1 MSPAAIGGSHLRATS
16 VNVFGPVSSTN
27 GEGINGAHAMKG
39 GSRVFPHLDDLVRA
53 KPEIAPGSSIRKLLQ
68 AGETAAKQAETYLD
82 FKRPDLAL
90 KEYIVA
96 SIIAVNYIPQNAN
109 YHELQ
114 TDRGELHRLY
124 IGLKK
129 RINMHHPKFEEVKE
143 IIKENNAK
151 SGVKPSASK
160 SIAAG
165 VGKEGSEEH
174 QPPTGSGTSGNRAK
188 PPIQPKPEGLHGKS
202 IQTPVSSS
210 ENDLA
215 ARFARLRSLT
225 SSVATQ
231 DPRIRT
237 QQIPNQDNSVAALA
251 KNAASSV
258 RPLGPRE
265 MPPTSS
271 KIERPILD
279 MDTAIPT
286 MPRPPDAIYSPARS
300 ADTMSTNNPP
310 LLVSRGSSYYNGRRD
325 STISTSKSARTPLT
339 ADDRP
344 SYFSPPEVNNY
355 TLDHHSQPEQNAVS
369 SGPLIPNSTTVSAE
383 QLYEYLK
390 MGSRALSLLLVDIR
404 SRDQFD
410 EGHIMAQCI
419 ICIEPISLRDDMSA
433 EDLGERIVLSPEIE
447 QKLYDQKHDFDL
459 VVYYDQSSTTVD
471 VGHSSPNSSY
481 LKHFSKIIY
490 DHAYDHQLKRRPMLL
505 VGGLDAWVDLVG
517 PGALQSSKAGNPFTN
532 TNPKHGRPLGRVS
545 LARASHVKR
554 RDTRSRT
561 LSEAEEA
568 QWDAAL
574 SNQVDEADIESADGT
589 VLDEAFYAKTT
600 EDFLRR
606 YPEIPSAK
614 QSMALPSTPRSMM
627 HNQVSAILP
636 PPTRPPP
643 ALPRQR
649 SNGISE
655 KTSVAS
661 YAMTNGVP
669 RPICEPGLCGLH
681 NINGAVCYMNS
692 VIQALSAS
700 PGIRRFLVQY
710 RYPPQHLPPAQKGEP
725 GPPKQLMTRNLCSLL
740 QHMWCGKYNEIVPRM
755 FLRYVHATHASSK
768 HLDSSLAPD
777 LCYGSKRQ
785 HDAGEF
791 LQWLLNILLDE
802 HNMRR
807 DRTESGPIDNI
818 NPEKNVSRLMACRK
832 IYEEGLQF
840 YDSPL
845 LRMLGV
851 QTLSE
856 STCYYCKF
864 TTRNSEPIANT
875 VQLGIPPGAKQVSL
889 AMLLDELQKETTH
902 SVDCDHCGRTTA
914 KKQDPLKVVRSKYSY
929 LPEYLMIEVKRSQF
943 NALGGASGGF
953 KLDTPVSF
961 PQVLDMSPW
970 TWLNES
976 HRAEDNFAGHV
987 MEEQKPPFIYDCYA
1001 VIQHKGSNESGHYW
1015 TVVRRIDPH
1024 DNWTDEWHEFN
1035 DSMVKPGK
1043 TFTDTQG
1050 KTTTAIFYRR
1060 RPNPARPGL

>member
-1 MSPAAIGGSHLRATS
+1 MSPAAIGGPHLRATS
-16 VNVFGPVSSTN
+16 VNGFGPVSSTN

-39 GSRVFPHLDDLVRA
+39 GSRVYPHLDDLVRA

-90 KEYIVA
+90 QEYIIA

-124 IGLKK
+124 TGLKK

-143 IIKENNAK
+143 LIKENNAK
-151 SGVKPSASK
+151 SGVRPSAPK
-160 SIAAG
+160 PLAAE
-165 VGKEGSEEH
+165 VGKGGRSGIGSDGGTALVNGLVASPRRSEE
-174 QPPTGSGTSGNRAK
+174 QQSPAGSGTLGNRAK
-188 PPIQPKPEGLHGKS
+188 PPIQPKPQGLHGNS

-210 ENDLA
+210 EHDLA
-215 ARFARLRSLT
+215 ARFARLRSLN
-225 SSVATQ
+225 SSIPAQ

-237 QQIPNQDNSVAALA
+237 QPIPHQDSSVAALA
-251 KNAASSV
+251 KHSASSV

-265 MPPTSS
+265 MPPTSG
-271 KIERPILD
+271 KTGKPILD
-279 MDTAIPT
+279 MDTTIPT

-310 LLVSRGSSYYNGRRD
+310 LLVSRGSSYFSGRRD
-325 STISTSKSARTPLT
+325 STISTSKSARSPLT
-339 ADDRP
+339 ADDRAN
-344 SYFSPPEVNNY
+344 YFSPPEVNNY
-355 TLDHHSQPEQNAVS
+355 TLDHHSQPEQDTMS
-369 SGPLIPNSTTVSAE
+369 SRPFIPNSTTVSAE
-383 QLYEYLK
+383 QLYEYIK
-390 MGSRALSLLLVDIR
+390 MGSRSLSLLLVDIR

-447 QKLYDQKHDFDL
+447 QRLYDQKHDFDL

-471 VGHSSPNSSY
+471 VAHSSPPNSSY

-517 PGALQSSKAGNPFTN
+517 PGALQSSKAGNPSTN
-532 TNPKHGRPLGRVS
+532 RNSKHGRPLGRVS

-574 SNQVDEADIESADGT
+574 SNQVDEADVESADGT

-606 YPEIPSAK
+606 YPEIPSTK

-627 HNQVSAILP
+627 HNQVSAVPP

-649 SNGISE
+649 SHGISE
-655 KTSVAS
+655 KSSVAS
-661 YAMTNGVP
+661 YAMTSGVAQP
-669 RPICEPGLCGLH
+669 SCAPGLCGLQ

-692 VIQALSAS
+692 VVQALSAS
-700 PGIRRFLVQY
+700 PDIRRFLVQY
-710 RYPPQHLPPAQKGEP
+710 RYPPPNLPPAKEDEP

-755 FLRYVHATHASSK
+755 F
-768 HLDSSLAPD
+768 
-777 LCYGSKRQ
+777 
-785 HDAGEF
+785 
-791 LQWLLNILLDE
+791 
-802 HNMRR
+802 
-807 DRTESGPIDNI
+807 
-818 NPEKNVSRLMACRK
+818 
-832 IYEEGLQF
+832 
-840 YDSPL
+840 
-845 LRMLGV
+845 
-851 QTLSE
+851 
-856 STCYYCKF
+856 
-864 TTRNSEPIANT
+864 
-875 VQLGIPPGAKQVSL
+875 
-889 AMLLDELQKETTH
+889 
-902 SVDCDHCGRTTA
+902 
-914 KKQDPLKVVRSKYSY
+914 
-929 LPEYLMIEVKRSQF
+929 
-943 NALGGASGGF
+943 
-953 KLDTPVSF
+953 
-961 PQVLDMSPW
+961 
-970 TWLNES
+970 
-976 HRAEDNFAGHV
+976 
-987 MEEQKPPFIYDCYA
+987 
-1001 VIQHKGSNESGHYW
+1001 
-1015 TVVRRIDPH
+1015 
-1024 DNWTDEWHEFN
+1024 
-1035 DSMVKPGK
+1035 MVCP
-1043 TFTDTQG
+1043 
-1050 KTTTAIFYRR
+1050 
-1060 RPNPARPGL
+1060 